1 MCSPTRRT
9 GGVHDL
15 LWTFPFAPG
24 CSIEPVADGWV
35 IRTTRQ
41 HVHLTMPC
49 NKQGGEAIPVSGEI
63 AEGWVSPRYG
73 IREKAPVLRWRWKG
87 PIPLTTR
94 FTMKRV

>member
-1 MCSPTRRT
+1 MM
-9 GGVHDL
+9 
-15 LWTFPFAPG
+15 
-24 CSIEPVADGWV
+24 
-35 IRTTRQ
+35 RTTRQ

-49 NKQGGEAIPVSGEI
+49 YEPEGSVVPVNVEL
-63 AEGWVSPRYG
+63 AHGWVSPRYG